1 MSTLSTGVPPIT
13 AFPTVD
19 EISAYSTRLAQ
30 EHAERVT
37 VREVGRSRG
46 GTALQLLTV
55 KAAESRHR
63 VLVIGMPHP
72 NEPIGMA
79 TIMAL
84 CDRLVGHPDVLDAT
98 EADWHFVPCAD
109 PDGTRLN
116 EGWFRGPFT
125 REHYARNYFR
135 PGPEAQVE
143 WTFPFHTDGF
153 VADAPM
159 PETKALMAVI
169 DEVRPTVLA
178 SLHNSEMGGAYFY
191 ATDDAGPLY
200 AQLTDL
206 CREQGIPLHL
216 GEPEFPLST
225 VFSPAVYSVPTAQQM
240 YELAVA
246 IGLDPA
252 VLVSGA
258 SSLDYAR
265 RYTDPVGVVVELPY
279 WTDPRADDASDDP
292 QGRTRREVVV
302 HELERQAESTAM
314 IKALYDEAAPLP
326 ASPIADAVESFLR
339 LDEGGNSERR
349 LEAETEPDYARIATV
364 AEIFSVTDEHT
375 SWRLRLLG
383 MLRRA
388 LPAGSPVAP
397 RVDALLQQWS
407 DEAQADS
414 RAETIP
420 IDKLVAVQLGAILAA
435 VAHAGATRP
444 GGTT

>member
-1 MSTLSTGVPPIT
+1 MTIT

-19 EISAYSTRLAQ
+19 EIAAFATRLAQ
-30 EHAERVT
+30 EHPDRVT
-37 VREVGRSRG
+37 VREIGRSRA

-55 KAAESRHR
+55 KASRSRHR
-63 VLVIGMPHP
+63 VLVIGQPHP

-84 CDRLVGHPDVLDAT
+84 CERLLADTAALDAT
-98 EADWHFVPCAD
+98 EAEWHFVPCAD

-143 WTFPFHTDGF
+143 WTFPFHTDGYD
-153 VADAPM
+153 VDAPL
-159 PETKALMAVI
+159 PETRALMAVI
-169 DEVRPTVLA
+169 DEIRPTVLA

-191 ATDDAGPLY
+191 ATDDAEPLY

-225 VFSPAVYSVPTAQQM
+225 VFAPAVYSVPTAQQM

-246 IGLDPA
+246 MGIDPSA
-252 VLVSGA
+252 FVSGA
-258 SSLDYAR
+258 SSLDYTR
-265 RYTDPVGVVVELPY
+265 QYTDPVGVVIEVPY
-279 WTDPRADDASDDP
+279 WTDPRADDTSEDP
-292 QGRTRREVVV
+292 QGRSRREVILRD
-302 HELERQAESTAM
+302 LERQDASMARIRE
-314 IKALYDEAAPLP
+314 LYDATAPLP
-326 ASPIADAVESFLR
+326 ASLIADALESFLR
-339 LDEGGNSERR
+339 LDSGGSEERR
-349 LEAETEPDYARIATV
+349 QEVDVDPDYARTATV
-364 AEIFSVTDEHT
+364 AEVFSITDEHS

-383 MLRRA
+383 MLGRA
-388 LPAGSPVAP
+388 LPTDSALASDVEQ
-397 RVDALLQQWS
+397 LLQQWS
-407 DEAQADS
+407 DEAQAES
-414 RAETIP
+414 RAEAIP
-420 IDKLVAVQLGAILAA
+420 IDNLVAVQMGAILAA

-444 GGTT
+444 GAGAT